1 MNSLDL
7 CRERAVS
14 SNGCSFPHY
23 NLGSVRPAFRR
34 QKETN
39 PSPHPANSTCSKFLQ
54 WKITPIPSQW
64 EVCFKVRAT
73 RTLIITGFP
82 GGSDSKESARNAGDP
97 GSIPGSGKIPQSAT
111 HSSILA
117 WRIPWTEDTDGLQS
131 MGSQRLRHDWA
142 TNKYHNNYITHS
154 IICMCT

>member
-7 CRERAVS
+7 CRELAVS
-14 SNGCSFPHY
+14 SDGCSFPHY
-23 NLGSVRPAFRR
+23 NLGSVSPAFRR
-34 QKETN
+34 QRETN

-64 EVCFKVRAT
+64 EVCFQVWAT
-73 RTLIITGFP
+73 RTLIITGLT

-111 HSSILA
+111 H
-117 WRIPWTEDTDGLQS
+117 
-131 MGSQRLRHDWA
+131 MGSTGQRILMGYSPWGHKDSDM
-142 TNKYHNNYITHS
+142 TEQLTS
-154 IICMCT
+154 IITII